1 MSIYDLDSNKY
12 KYILEL
18 ADNMA
23 SNAGFLTSQHYS
35 EFINARDKLI
45 LELARLFP
53 NKQEST

>member
-1 MSIYDLDSNKY
+1 MSINDLDSNKY

-53 NKQEST
+53 TKQ